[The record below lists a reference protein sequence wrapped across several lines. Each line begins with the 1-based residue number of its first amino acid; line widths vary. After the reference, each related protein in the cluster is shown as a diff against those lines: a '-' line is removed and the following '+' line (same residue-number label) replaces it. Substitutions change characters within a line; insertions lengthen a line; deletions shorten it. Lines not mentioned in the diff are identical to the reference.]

1 MWPRKEGN
9 PTLKRYLIASAAS
22 LLLSPLLL
30 AQKTN
35 MQPAAE
41 ARLEQPAFLP
51 DAPSAIR
58 DSLKDQA
65 QDKNANSPI
74 RANVG
79 NYGRPVAKK
88 YASVIYPGQQ
98 ALPLSATDKMVYAVP
113 DAFGLM
119 NLASVMASAGWS
131 HLVDSAPHYGHNSEA
146 FGKRVGAAS
155 LRNVTQSLSTDA
167 VFAPIFHDDP
177 RYYQMGRDQ
186 NFFKRGLYAAS
197 RVVVTRSD
205 SGHQRLNAPLLLGY
219 GTAAGV
225 SNFIYPDQDTGAKA
239 TLGNYGMSLGGAA
252 IGMLTNEFLDDALRI
267 VHLRK

>member
-1 MWPRKEGN
+1 M
-9 PTLKRYLIASAAS
+9 KRYLIASAAS
-22 LLLSPLLL
+22 LLLSPLLC
-30 AQKTN
+30 AQETN
-35 MQPAAE
+35 LQPQPITE
-41 ARLEQPAFLP
+41 ARLEQPVLLP
-51 DAPSAIR
+51 DAPSAVH
-58 DSLKDQA
+58 DSLDDQ
-65 QDKNANSPI
+65 QNANSPI

-79 NYGRPVAKK
+79 SYSRPVAKK
-88 YASVIYPGQQ
+88 YASIIYPGQQ
-98 ALPLSATDKMVYAVP
+98 ALPFSAKDKMVYAVP

-155 LRNVTQSLSTDA
+155 LRNVTQSLSTSA
-167 VFAPIFHDDP
+167 VFAPLFRDDP
-177 RYYQMGRDQ
+177 RYYQMGRG
-186 NFFKRGLYAAS
+186 NGFFKRGFYAAS

-219 GTAAGV
+219 GTAAGI
-225 SNFIYPDQDTGAKA
+225 SNLIYPDQDTGAKA

-252 IGMLTNEFLDDALRI
+252 IGMLANEFLDDALRI

>member
-1 MWPRKEGN
+1 M
-9 PTLKRYLIASAAS
+9 KRYLIASAAS

-30 AQKTN
+30 AQETN
-35 MQPAAE
+35 LQPAVE
-41 ARLEQPAFLP
+41 ARLEQPVLLP
-51 DAPSAIR
+51 DAPSAVR
-58 DSLKDQA
+58 DSLEEQA

-74 RANVG
+74 RANMG

-98 ALPLSATDKMVYAVP
+98 ALPLSAKDKLVYALP
-113 DAFGLM
+113 DSFGLM
-119 NLASVMASAGWS
+119 NLASITTSAGWS

-167 VFAPIFHDDP
+167 LFAPIFRDDP
-177 RYYQMGRDQ
+177 RYYQMGRDH

-197 RVVVTRSD
+197 RVVITRSD
-205 SGHQRLNAPLLLGY
+205 SGHQTFNAPLLLGY
-219 GTAAGV
+219 GTAAGI
-225 SNFIYPDQDTGAKA
+225 SNLIYPDQDTGAKA
-239 TLGNYGMSLGGAA
+239 TLGNYGTSLGGAA